1 MSASDEDRRR
11 FGIEYYAQ
19 PPMRELT
26 PAVVLN
32 GRELRGP
39 TTEVTKRLYEK
50 LRSGKMGYAIES
62 LERFKQDF
70 VVYGDVMFR
79 ATYDEDGYRVEVL
92 PPYSRDEVRI
102 PQKDI
107 EAMKKSEP
115 VENRHER
122 RKNAKLARR
131 KR

>member
-11 FGIEYYAQ
+11 FVLDYYFP

-26 PAVVLN
+26 PAVVVLD
-32 GRELRGP
+32 GELRGP

-62 LERFKQDF
+62 LERLKQDF
-70 VVYGDVMFR
+70 VVYSDVMFR

-92 PPYSRDEVRI
+92 PPYHLPS
-102 PQKDI
+102 
-107 EAMKKSEP
+107 
-115 VENRHER
+115 
-122 RKNAKLARR
+122 
-131 KR
+131 

>member
-1 MSASDEDRRR
+1 MSEDKKR
-11 FGIEYYAQ
+11 FVLDYFFP

-26 PAVVLN
+26 PAVVVLDS
-32 GRELRGP
+32 ELRGP

-62 LERFKQDF
+62 LERLKQDF
-70 VVYGDVMFR
+70 VVYSDVMFR

-92 PPYSRDEVRI
+92 PPYSFAELSI
-102 PQKDI
+102 PKKVI

-115 VENRHER
+115 AQNRHER
-122 RKNAKLARR
+122 RKNDKLARR